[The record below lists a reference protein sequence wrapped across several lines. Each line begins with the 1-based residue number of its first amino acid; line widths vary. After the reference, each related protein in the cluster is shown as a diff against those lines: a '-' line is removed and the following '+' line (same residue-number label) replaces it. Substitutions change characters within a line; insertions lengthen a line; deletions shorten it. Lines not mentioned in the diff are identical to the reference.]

1 MFMGNYKILIV
12 EDEPSIADNL
22 KISLSREGFN
32 TELCNTL
39 GDAKNALSSKQFN
52 LIILDVGLP
61 DGSGFDFCREIRKES
76 NIPIIMLTA
85 RSDEIDRVVGLEI
98 GADDYVTKP
107 FSPRELSA
115 RVRAVLRRAP
125 QGIQESTEKQ
135 VLSGLEIDEDAFDV
149 KIDNQSLNLA
159 PYEFKLLVILSA
171 SPGRIFSR
179 QQLLEKAW
187 QEPYAAME
195 RTVDA
200 HIKGLR
206 AKIKD
211 ASGKDFIVT
220 HRGFGYSFSL
230 EK

>member
-1 MFMGNYKILIV
+1 MGSSQILIV

-22 KISLSREGFN
+22 KISLSREGF
-32 TELCNTL
+32 EPCLCHTIS
-39 GDAKNALSSKQFN
+39 DAREALSNREFQ

-61 DGSGFDFCREIRKES
+61 DGSGFDFCREIRADN

-115 RVRAVLRRAP
+115 RVRAVLRRTA
-125 QGIQESTEKQ
+125 QTVFKEVEAHGDTGIF
-135 VLSGLEIDEDAFDV
+135 IDKDAFEV
-149 KIDNQSLNLA
+149 KINEQTLALA
-159 PYEFKLLVILSA
+159 PYEFKLLLILSD

-187 QEPYAAME
+187 KEPHAAME

-206 AKIKD
+206 AKIKK
-211 ASGKDFIVT
+211 AAGKDLIVT
-220 HRGFGYSFSL
+220 HRGFGYSFSS
-230 EK
+230 ET

>member
-1 MFMGNYKILIV
+1 MGNSHILIV

-22 KISLSREGFN
+22 KISLSREGFE
-32 TELCNTL
+32 TCLCHTIS
-39 GDAKNALSSKQFN
+39 NAREALKSNNFS
-52 LIILDVGLP
+52 LIVLDVGLP
-61 DGSGFDFCREIRKES
+61 DGSGFDFCREIRTDN

-115 RVRAVLRRAP
+115 RVRAVLRRTCHE
-125 QGIQESTEKQ
+125 IQKETSPKT
-135 VLSGLEIDEDAFDV
+135 VSNIHIDEEAFEAS
-149 KIDNQSLNLA
+149 INGQALSLA
-159 PYEFKLLVILSA
+159 PYEFRLLLVLA
-171 SPGRIFSR
+171 GSPGRIFSR
-179 QQLLEKAW
+179 LQLLEKAW
-187 QEPYAAME
+187 KEPHAAME

-206 AKIKD
+206 SKIKKAAGQD
-211 ASGKDFIVT
+211 LIVT
-220 HRGFGYSFSL
+220 HRGFGYSLSA

>member
-1 MFMGNYKILIV
+1 MGNSHILIV

-22 KISLSREGFN
+22 KISLSREGF
-32 TELCNTL
+32 EPCLCHTIS
-39 GDAKNALSSKQFN
+39 DAREALSNQEFQ

-61 DGSGFDFCREIRKES
+61 DGSGFDFCREIRTDN

-85 RSDEIDRVVGLEI
+85 RADEIDRVVGLEI

-115 RVRAVLRRAP
+115 RVRAVLRRTTSHQTQKEVLP
-125 QGIQESTEKQ
+125 KSDSMIQ
-135 VLSGLEIDEDAFDV
+135 IDEDAFEV
-149 KIDNQSLNLA
+149 SIDNKQLSLA
-159 PYEFKLLVILSA
+159 PYEFRLFVILA
-171 SPGRIFSR
+171 DSPGRIFSR

-187 QEPYAAME
+187 KEPHAAME

-206 AKIKD
+206 AKIKKVAGRD
-211 ASGKDFIVT
+211 LIIT
-220 HRGFGYSFSL
+220 HRGFGYSL
-230 EK
+230 MAEK

>member
-1 MFMGNYKILIV
+1 MGSSEILIV

-22 KISLSREGFN
+22 KVSLSRDGFN
-32 TELCNTL
+32 TELCKTINEARAQL
-39 GDAKNALSSKQFN
+39 AGRDFH

-61 DGSGFDFCREIRKES
+61 DGNGFDFCREIRQES
-76 NIPIIMLTA
+76 NVPIIMLTA

-115 RVRAVLRRAP
+115 RVRAVLRRTSPSLDKA
-125 QGIQESTEKQ
+125 IEKKSAEKIHIDEEAFEVKINDQ
-135 VLSGLEIDEDAFDV
+135 VLD
-149 KIDNQSLNLA
+149 LA
-159 PYEFKLLVILSA
+159 PYEYKLFVVLAS

-187 QEPYAAME
+187 QDPHAAME

-206 AKIKD
+206 AKLKE
-211 ASGKDFIVT
+211 AAGKDLVVT
-220 HRGFGYSFSL
+220 HRGFGYSL
-230 EK
+230 AAEK

>member
-1 MFMGNYKILIV
+1 MGNSHILIV

-22 KISLSREGFN
+22 KISLSREGF
-32 TELCNTL
+32 EPFLCHTIS
-39 GDAKNALSSKQFN
+39 DAREALASNDFQ

-61 DGSGFDFCREIRKES
+61 DGSGFDFCREIRTD
-76 NIPIIMLTA
+76 NNTPIIMLTA

-115 RVRAVLRRAP
+115 RVRAVLRRTQAS
-125 QGIQESTEKQ
+125 IEK
-135 VLSGLEIDEDAFDV
+135 VDSPKVSSNIHIDEEAFTV
-149 KIDNQSLNLA
+149 SIDGKSLLLA
-159 PYEFKLLVILSA
+159 PYEFRLFLVLA
-171 SPGRIFSR
+171 DSPGRIFSR

-187 QEPYAAME
+187 KEPHAAME

-206 AKIKD
+206 AKIKKAVGRD
-211 ASGKDFIVT
+211 LIIT
-220 HRGFGYSFSL
+220 HRGFGYSLSA